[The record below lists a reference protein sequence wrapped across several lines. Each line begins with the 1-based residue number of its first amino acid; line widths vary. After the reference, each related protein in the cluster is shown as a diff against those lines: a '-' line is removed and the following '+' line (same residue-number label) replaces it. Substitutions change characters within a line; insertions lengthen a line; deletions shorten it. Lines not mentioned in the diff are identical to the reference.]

1 MGNRTVVDL
10 PDVPPV
16 ETPAAR
22 KKRDLL
28 RREAEVGD
36 PGLLSNRSGR
46 RSAPLNGTRWSV
58 PLNLSRRSAPLNRTR
73 RSTPLN
79 LSDYP
84 DRATKRTAT
93 CKQHS
98 VEAAGAYW
106 DYQLKIPSEC
116 RSELV

>member
-1 MGNRTVVDL
+1 MGNKTVVDL
-10 PDVPPV
+10 LNVPPV

-28 RREAEVGD
+28 RREAEVGG
-36 PGLLSNRSGR
+36 PGLLSNRSG
-46 RSAPLNGTRWSV
+46 
-58 PLNLSRRSAPLNRTR
+58 RRSAPLNRTR

-116 RSELV
+116 RSELGP